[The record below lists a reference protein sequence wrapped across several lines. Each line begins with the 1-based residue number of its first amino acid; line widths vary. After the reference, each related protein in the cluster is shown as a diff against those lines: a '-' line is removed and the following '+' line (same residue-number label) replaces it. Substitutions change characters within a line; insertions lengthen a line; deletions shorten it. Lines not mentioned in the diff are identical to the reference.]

1 MFTKGLIIILNM
13 VIVDVV
19 RKTKTLQGCN
29 YMDKKNFNSVMTF
42 EEQLVVIVDK
52 YISKRYQPHDK
63 SFSHQL
69 YLIFV
74 GYHLKYF
81 YPRRQYMRSNRNIDN
96 IMTMFSSVYK
106 SLTSSLLRRLNNKEA
121 VLRELNT
128 LINYIDNNQEL
139 AEEIYMAIKAQ
150 YEMRVIE
157 KEIINEVVHV
167 KSIRL

>member
-1 MFTKGLIIILNM
+1 M

-29 YMDKKNFNSVMTF
+29 FMDKKNSNSVITL
-42 EEQLVVIVDK
+42 EEQLVFIVDK

-63 SFSHQL
+63 SFSYQL

-81 YPRRQYMRSNRNIDN
+81 YPKRIYSKSNRNIDN
-96 IMTMFSSVYK
+96 IMAMFSSVYK
-106 SLTSSLLRRLNNKEA
+106 SLTSNLLQRLNNKEG
-121 VLRELNT
+121 VLRELNS
-128 LINYIDNNQEL
+128 LVNYIDNNQEK
-139 AEEIYMAIKAQ
+139 AEEIYATVRAQ

-157 KEIINEVVHV
+157 KEISHEVVKV
-167 KSIRL
+167 RNLRL

>member
-1 MFTKGLIIILNM
+1 
-13 VIVDVV
+13 
-19 RKTKTLQGCN
+19 
-29 YMDKKNFNSVMTF
+29 MDKNNFNSVMTL

-52 YISKRYQPHDK
+52 YISKRYQPNDK

-69 YLIFV
+69 YLVFV

-81 YPRRQYMRSNRNIDN
+81 YPRQIYTRSNRNIDN

-106 SLTSSLLRRLNNKEA
+106 CLTSNLLRQLNNKEA
-121 VLRELNT
+121 VLRELNS
-128 LINYIDNNQEL
+128 LVNYIDDNQEK
-139 AEEIYMAIKAQ
+139 AEEIYTSFKAQ

-157 KEIINEVVHV
+157 KEINHEMVSV